1 MANTATLIASIPAH
15 FQNASYKGLIQAKAV
30 VFDTADSDLEVY
42 EPSTG
47 AYGAILGLTYKEASA
62 HTLTFKSASTTL
74 LALEQAANSGVEW
87 PLRIKEPY
95 VVGKKG
101 EKLYLRCTTAV
112 VSSILLYVAE
122 FSFLK
127 ID

>member
-1 MANTATLIASIPAH
+1 MANAATLIASIPAH
-15 FQNASYKGLIQAKAV
+15 FQNASYKGLIHAKAV
-30 VFDTADSDLEVY
+30 VFDTAAADLEVY

-62 HTLTFKSASTTL
+62 HSLLIKSGTTTL
-74 LALEQAANSGVEW
+74 LTLEQAANSGIEW

-101 EKLYLRCTTAV
+101 EKLYLHCVTAA